1 MMKTYSVDT
10 RKLLEH
16 HQDGTND
23 GPPDELGLKHA
34 DPGSNLK
41 FEFGR
46 KVIALKGR
54 MGLDNNFSVLNGLSS
69 DGDPLGLQTR
79 VGNRESSKTHESV
92 KRIFVAAHLS
102 KPSRRIR

>member
-23 GPPDELGLKHA
+23 GPPDELGLKHV